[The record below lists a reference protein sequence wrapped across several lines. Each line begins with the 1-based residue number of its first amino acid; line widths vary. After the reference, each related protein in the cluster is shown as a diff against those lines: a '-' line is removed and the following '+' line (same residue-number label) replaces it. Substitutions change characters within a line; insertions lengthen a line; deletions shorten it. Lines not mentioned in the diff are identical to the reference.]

1 MIKNKDN
8 KDVNIRYINKN
19 NQEGKKM
26 KVKCG
31 IDIIEISR
39 IKENLENDT
48 REMFKN
54 RVFTE
59 KEIEYCENKKNQK
72 YQHYAARFAVKEAI
86 FKALSEKIPDK
97 FSIEWKNIETINDEQ
112 GRPQINLTKID
123 NTDIENIDV
132 SISHCREYA
141 IANVVLLYK

>member
-1 MIKNKDN
+1 
-8 KDVNIRYINKN
+8 
-19 NQEGKKM
+19 M

-39 IKENLENDT
+39 IKESLEDDT

-59 KEIEYCENKKNQK
+59 NEIEYCESKKKQK
-72 YQHYAARFAVKEAI
+72 YQHYAARFAVKEAT